1 MDKNRNPYCSFCE
14 EEMILRDYL
23 ALDRTVLANE
33 RTFLAYAR
41 TAMALVIAGVTFIK
55 FFDSLAMTIT
65 GAICVPIGI
74 ALMAWGIYR
83 YRQVHDR
90 IHAIGTTPADK
101 RPIYVKAGPV

>member
-33 RTFLAYAR
+33 RTFLSYTR

-65 GAICVPIGI
+65 GLICVPIGL
-74 ALMAWGIYR
+74 AVFAWGLYR
-83 YRQVHDR
+83 YRQIHER
-90 IHAIGTTPADK
+90 IHAIAATPANK
-101 RPIYVKAGPV
+101 RPDYIKAGPV